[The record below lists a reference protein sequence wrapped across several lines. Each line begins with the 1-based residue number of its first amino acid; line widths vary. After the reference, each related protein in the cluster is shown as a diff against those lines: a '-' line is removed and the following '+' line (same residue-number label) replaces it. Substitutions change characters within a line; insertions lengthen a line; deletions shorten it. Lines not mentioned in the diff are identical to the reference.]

1 MELPSL
7 ARLESA
13 PEMGFRVAEV
23 LFHPGLSSG
32 KSCGPKA
39 VRDKQSSWNWPK
51 FCSQVSASAGFGIFS
66 CAAQGGLAF
75 PSLEVSRQGLEV
87 ALGALARGQG
97 GAGSQLGLWE
107 LRGSALEQPQA
118 PLDSPAGQGCASMR
132 EFGLCAVADPS
143 VPAQPCPLTTAWLS
157 LRSMP
162 GRSRTSCCRS
172 TRMWSPATSR
182 RRP

>member
-75 PSLEVSRQGLEV
+75 PSLEVSRQGLRWHSV
-87 ALGALARGQG
+87 LWPGDRVGLGH
-97 GAGSQLGLWE
+97 S
-107 LRGSALEQPQA
+107 
-118 PLDSPAGQGCASMR
+118 LDSGN
-132 EFGLCAVADPS
+132 
-143 VPAQPCPLTTAWLS
+143 
-157 LRSMP
+157 
-162 GRSRTSCCRS
+162 
-172 TRMWSPATSR
+172 
-182 RRP
+182 